1 MSKYKY
7 SEDEQE
13 INNVLNYQSLQLEN
27 IKRNNTLDIDD
38 TIKESEELLKSLGYS
53 LENLPKVKTNRDK
66 PVITVPSW
74 EELCVEAKETV
85 GDNTTL
91 EMLFTDE
98 ELRNNVYSYV
108 K

>member
-38 TIKESEELLKSLGYS
+38 TIKES
-53 LENLPKVKTNRDK
+53 
-66 PVITVPSW
+66 
-74 EELCVEAKETV
+74 
-85 GDNTTL
+85 
-91 EMLFTDE
+91 
-98 ELRNNVYSYV
+98 
-108 K
+108 